1 MPNHTIQTKSAHETI
16 QVAVLGNPNTGKS
29 TLFNALTGIR
39 QQTGNFP
46 GVTVEKRTGNLKVGD
61 QNFELTDL
69 PGTYSLAPRSPDE
82 MLTVNVLL
90 GKPPSE
96 QAPDLILCVVDA
108 SNLERNLFLVSQ
120 VLDLHRPTVVAINMT
135 DVAARNGIEINL
147 KELAKLLGVPVVAI
161 QAKRKIGFDNLKL
174 AMTQAINRSPSLE
187 HDPFSD
193 ELKQRITRL
202 QAACPDD
209 CGLKRFAVTRML
221 FDTDGFM
228 TDQLRSQVDDRVIET
243 LKNEQADMQSA
254 GQSLAESESHARYNW
269 ITNHLGLFVK
279 QASPKRDVTVTDRLD
294 AWLTHPFWGILVA
307 GLVMVLLFQLV
318 FWAADP
324 ASSMIDSF
332 NGFLASIV
340 SQIVPQGTLNSLL
353 VDGLINGVGSVLI
366 FLPQI
371 LLLFFIL
378 ALLEDTGYLARAAFL
393 LDKYLSRIGLS
404 GITLFPLLSSFA
416 CAIPGIMATRVIKDN
431 RERLITILIAPLMSC
446 SARLPVY
453 VLLIAA
459 FVPNKSYVG
468 GLLGLRGLTMFAMYM
483 IGIVVAVLVAW
494 VLRKTILK
502 TGTSSF
508 VLELPS
514 YKVPSLRNIGQRMFD
529 GGWAFVRDAGTMIV
543 VVTIIVWAAA
553 YFPRND
559 VANLPAELVTDIEI
573 IDNKTGELESIT
585 DRESEPAVSIASE
598 ISHAQNRLDAYQLEN
613 SYLGRAGKSIE
624 PIVKP
629 LGWDWRIGSAAIAS
643 FPAREVIVSTMG
655 VIFGLGADTDEESP
669 SLRDTL
675 KTATWEGTNK
685 PLFTLPVALSIMVF
699 FALCAQCVSTLAVIR
714 RETNSYRWPLFTFAY
729 MTILAYIAAFL
740 TFQISERL
748 F

>member
-1 MPNHTIQTKSAHETI
+1 MANIIDDVSLTSPAKAS
-16 QVAVLGNPNTGKS
+16 VVVLGNPNTGKS
-29 TLFNALTGIR
+29 TLFNALTGVH

-46 GVTVEKRTGNLKVGD
+46 GVTVEKRVGRLKIGD
-61 QNFELTDL
+61 RQYELTDL
-69 PGTYSLAPRSPDE
+69 PGTYSLAPHSPEE

-90 GKPPSE
+90 GKPPA
-96 QAPDLILCVVDA
+96 QRKPDLILCVVDA

-120 VLDLHRPTVVAINMT
+120 ILDLHRPTVVAVNMT
-135 DVAARNGIEINL
+135 DVATRHGIEIDL
-147 KELAKLLGVPVVAI
+147 EQMATLLGVPVVGV
-161 QAKRKIGFDNLKL
+161 QAKRRTGFEELKSTMAL
-174 AMTQAINRSPSLE
+174 AIAKSPVVE
-187 HDPFSD
+187 HDPFTD
-193 ELKQRITRL
+193 ELKQRISRL

-228 TDQLRSQVDDRVIET
+228 TDQLKSEVDENLIRI
-243 LKNEQADMQSA
+243 LKNEQAEMQSD
-254 GQSLAESESHARYNW
+254 GRSLAESESHARYNW
-269 ITNHLGLFVK
+269 ITSHLDSFVT
-279 QASPKRDVTVTDRLD
+279 QAKPKRTRTNTDRLD
-294 AWLTHPFWGILVA
+294 AWLTHPFWGILVS
-307 GLVMVLLFQLV
+307 GLVLIILFQLV
-318 FWAADP
+318 FWAAEP
-324 ASSMIDSF
+324 ASAMIDGL
-332 NGFLASIV
+332 NGFLATIINQV
-340 SQIVPQGTLNSLL
+340 IPAGTLNSLL

-371 LLLFFIL
+371 VLLFFIL
-378 ALLEDTGYLARAAFL
+378 AILEDTGYLARAAFL
-393 LDKYLSRIGLS
+393 LDKYLSRVGLS

-416 CAIPGIMATRVIKDN
+416 CAIPGIMATRVIKDH

-459 FVPNKSYVG
+459 FVPNKSFFG
-468 GLLGLRGLTMFAMYM
+468 GILGLRGLVMFAMYM
-483 IGIVVAVLVAW
+483 VGIVTAVLVAW

-514 YKVPSLRNIGQRMFD
+514 YKVPSLRNVWQRMFD

-559 VANLPAELVTDIEI
+559 NASLPTSLASAAALVESKSAELKQATDTETETAMIAEI
-573 IDNKTGELESIT
+573 AAAK
-585 DRESEPAVSIASE
+585 
-598 ISHAQNRLDAYQLEN
+598 NRLDAYQLEN
-613 SYLGRAGKSIE
+613 SYLGRAGKTIE

-629 LGWDWRIGSAAIAS
+629 LGWDWRIGSAVIAS

-655 VIFGLGADTDEESP
+655 VIFGLGADTDEESD
-669 SLRDTL
+669 SLRSTL
-675 KTATWEGTNK
+675 KTATWEGTDK

-714 RETNSYRWPLFTFAY
+714 RETNSYRWPVFTFAY
-729 MTILAYIAAFL
+729 MTVLAYVAALF
-740 TFQISERL
+740 TFQICDRI